1 MAFFVTGFISPF
13 PISLVFVVLS
23 INIPAQHVFHF
34 HLQLICVFLFYITH
48 MYSYM
53 LQILR
58 FCLSCHHVICKEC
71 WADGLSAYVDSVE
84 SLRTTCFTSCDMVVP
99 RSVFQKFL
107 NQENFAKYERWLA
120 KKFVECSS
128 KLRYCP
134 KPGCNVSVFTLLK
147 I

>member
-1 MAFFVTGFISPF
+1 VTDFVFPLFSKQSCVCCAHNQSSTTRFPFSP
-13 PISLVFVVLS
+13 SM
-23 INIPAQHVFHF
+23 NM
-34 HLQLICVFLFYITH
+34 CTYTH
-48 MYSYM
+48 IY
-53 LQILR
+53 R

-107 NQENFAKYERWLA
+107 NQENFSKYERWLA

-134 KPGCNVSVFTLLK
+134 KPGCNVSVFALLK